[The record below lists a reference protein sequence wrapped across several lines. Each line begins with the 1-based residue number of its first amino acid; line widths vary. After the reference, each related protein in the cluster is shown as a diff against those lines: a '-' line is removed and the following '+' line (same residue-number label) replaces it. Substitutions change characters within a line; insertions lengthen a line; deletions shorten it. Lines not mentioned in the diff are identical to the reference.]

1 MSRIFERIEN
11 FNRAFDLFVEMRN
24 LYVAEK
30 NSNAYRL
37 ALAQS
42 FEIVCELG
50 WKVIKDYLFMK
61 NIQADTPKDT
71 IKKAY
76 NSNIIENGQI
86 WIDMINDRNAT
97 SHEYNIGKVDII
109 LEKISTTYYDELV
122 LFKNWLRGVNGI

>member
-11 FNRAFDLFVEMRN
+11 FNRAFNLFVEMRN
-24 LYVAEK
+24 SYVAEK

-37 ALAQS
+37 ALAKS
-42 FEIVCELG
+42 FKIACEQG

-97 SHEYNIGKVDII
+97 SHEYNIDKVDMI